1 MTRSSP
7 VLPAAPSPAKLA
19 SPDQGD
25 ASPAIRATRKAD
37 VAGAPPREAPAR
49 IASKATGPKMPAKTS
64 TKSPGKTPAKVP
76 QGELFLL
83 DSPLHGEIR
92 GERSLM
98 AFPFFALSKNA
109 WMKPL
114 SYRTDTVTIEVR
126 PSASGVAT
134 IYDKEIVLYIASLM
148 AAKLEAGDEVAQDFV
163 FTAHDLFSVTG
174 SNHSARSY
182 GRLSEALER
191 LQGTQIKTNIEAGGE
206 GEEGFFSWLSEAK
219 LHYSKTRSGE
229 RRLKAIKVRLCDWL
243 FRAILLDRH
252 VLDYAIAYFQL
263 GPIERRIYEVARS
276 TGDGDGFEIDLPTF
290 RLQIGYQNPLAN
302 FRAALKQIAGTDT
315 IPDYHLEL
323 VDTAVEP
330 EEPGRRGRKA
340 NPVRVMITRRPIAL
354 APALSSEP
362 LPDSPPSP
370 DPRSSTAE
378 PLDSAASNSEI
389 SGSGESPATDSDH
402 AFK

>member
-1 MTRSSP
+1 MSRTPPQKRPKGGKSSP
-7 VLPAAPSPAKLA
+7 
-19 SPDQGD
+19 
-25 ASPAIRATRKAD
+25 
-37 VAGAPPREAPAR
+37 PAR
-49 IASKATGPKMPAKTS
+49 T
-64 TKSPGKTPAKVP
+64 P
-76 QGELFLL
+76 QGELLLL
-83 DSPLHGEIR
+83 DSPLYGEIR

-114 SYRTDTVTIEVR
+114 SYQTDTVTIEVR

-148 AAKLEAGDEVAQDFV
+148 AAKLEAGEDVMQDFV

-182 GRLSEALER
+182 NRLSEALER

-219 LHYSKTRSGE
+219 LHYNKTRGGE
-229 RRLKAIKVRLCDWL
+229 RRLKAVKVRLCDWL

-252 VLDYAIAYFQL
+252 VLDYAAAYFQL

-276 TGDGDGFEIDLPTF
+276 TGDGDGFEIDLATF

-302 FRAALKQIAGTDT
+302 FRAALRQIATADT
-315 IPDYHLEL
+315 IPDYRLEL
-323 VDTAVEP
+323 IETLGDPDPADAI
-330 EEPGRRGRKA
+330 RRGRKS
-340 NPVRVMITRRPIAL
+340 NPVKVVITRRPAL
-354 APALSSEP
+354 LADETEA
-362 LPDSPPSP
+362 
-370 DPRSSTAE
+370 AE
-378 PLDSAASNSEI
+378 
-389 SGSGESPATDSDH
+389 
-402 AFK
+402 

>member
-1 MTRSSP
+1 MIMAR
-7 VLPAAPSPAKLA
+7 SPA
-19 SPDQGD
+19 P
-25 ASPAIRATRKAD
+25 TR
-37 VAGAPPREAPAR
+37 P
-49 IASKATGPKMPAKTS
+49 STS
-64 TKSPGKTPAKVP
+64 SGTVP
-76 QGELFLL
+76 HRDLFTL

-114 SYRTDTVTIEVR
+114 TYDHATVSIEVR

-148 AAKLEAGDEVAQDFV
+148 AAKLEAGEHVEQDFI

-219 LHYSKTRSGE
+219 LHYSKTKSGE
-229 RRLKAIKVRLCDWL
+229 RRLKAVKVRLCDWL

-252 VLDYAIAYFQL
+252 VLDYAAAYFQL

-276 TGDGDGFEIDLPTF
+276 TCEEGGLDLDLATF
-290 RLQIGYQNPLAN
+290 RLQIGYQNPLSN
-302 FRAALKQIAGTDT
+302 FKAALKQIVATDG

-323 VDTAVEP
+323 VESEAA
-330 EEPGRRGRKA
+330 EEEGAAPRRGRKA
-340 NPVRVMITRRPIAL
+340 PQNRVVITPRPQPGQAV
-354 APALSSEP
+354 LSEH
-362 LPDSPPSP
+362 
-370 DPRSSTAE
+370 RTIVE
-378 PLDSAASNSEI
+378 SAAAEGTN
-389 SGSGESPATDSDH
+389 PAG
-402 AFK
+402 

>member
-1 MTRSSP
+1 MT
-7 VLPAAPSPAKLA
+7 
-19 SPDQGD
+19 
-25 ASPAIRATRKAD
+25 
-37 VAGAPPREAPAR
+37 
-49 IASKATGPKMPAKTS
+49 
-64 TKSPGKTPAKVP
+64 KTPPAPRAKGGKPQPRSKPQPKNRAVP

-98 AFPFFALSKNA
+98 AFPFFALAKNA

-114 SYRTDTVTIEVR
+114 AYNTESVSIEVR

-148 AAKLEAGDEVAQDFV
+148 AAKIEAGEDVTQDFI
-163 FTAHDLFSVTG
+163 FTAHDLFTVTG

-206 GEEGFFSWLSEAK
+206 GEEGFFSWLSEAR

-229 RRLKAIKVRLCDWL
+229 RRLKAVKVRLCDWL
-243 FRAILLDRH
+243 FRAILRDRQ
-252 VLDYAIAYFQL
+252 VLNYAHAYFQL

-276 TGDGDGFEIDLPTF
+276 TCDGERMEVDLATF

-302 FRAALKQIAGTDT
+302 FRNALKQIAGTNA
-315 IPDYHLEL
+315 IPDYQLEL
-323 VDTAVEP
+323 VETVGAAEPARRGRKSNPVCVVITPRLPELPLDRSESLAESAPTAVEP
-330 EEPGRRGRKA
+330 
-340 NPVRVMITRRPIAL
+340 
-354 APALSSEP
+354 
-362 LPDSPPSP
+362 
-370 DPRSSTAE
+370 AE
-378 PLDSAASNSEI
+378 
-389 SGSGESPATDSDH
+389 
-402 AFK
+402 

>member
-1 MTRSSP
+1 MAMPRSTPSTRPSSSQSGK
-7 VLPAAPSPAKLA
+7 PAGIP
-19 SPDQGD
+19 QGD
-25 ASPAIRATRKAD
+25 
-37 VAGAPPREAPAR
+37 
-49 IASKATGPKMPAKTS
+49 
-64 TKSPGKTPAKVP
+64 
-76 QGELFLL
+76 LFML

-114 SYRTDTVTIEVR
+114 TYDHATVSIEVR

-148 AAKLEAGDEVAQDFV
+148 AAKLEAGETVEQDFV

-219 LHYSKTRSGE
+219 LHYSKTKSGE

-252 VLDYAIAYFQL
+252 VLNYAAAYFQL

-276 TGDGDGFEIDLPTF
+276 TCEGDGLDLDLATF
-290 RLQIGYQNPLAN
+290 RLQIGYQNPLSN
-302 FRAALKQIAGTDT
+302 FKAALKQIVATDG

-323 VDTAVEP
+323 VEETETAPDGEGVAVAP
-330 EEPGRRGRKA
+330 RRGRRA
-340 NPVRVMITRRPIAL
+340 PQSRVLITPRPHI
-354 APALSSEP
+354 PALQTLSDATNSQAH
-362 LPDSPPSP
+362 
-370 DPRSSTAE
+370 AE
-378 PLDSAASNSEI
+378 SLA
-389 SGSGESPATDSDH
+389 ESDSDLPT
-402 AFK
+402 